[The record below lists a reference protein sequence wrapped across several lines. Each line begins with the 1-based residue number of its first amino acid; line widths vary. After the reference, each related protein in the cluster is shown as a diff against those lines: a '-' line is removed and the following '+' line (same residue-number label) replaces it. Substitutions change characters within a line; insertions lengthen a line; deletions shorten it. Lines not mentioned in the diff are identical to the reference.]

1 MPLHSNKIPKHIRES
16 LIIPDKAHFY
26 HKMIKCHIYNVRHYN
41 FDRYIN
47 YDRVRRSPIFC
58 GRVKGTSGVSDQFA
72 EDLVGGEE
80 AGFGDADAGA
90 LPLKSSFAQ
99 KGVNNSAV
107 CQ

>member
-41 FDRYIN
+41 FDRYVHH
-47 YDRVRRSPIFC
+47 DRVCRSPFFC

-80 AGFGDADAGA
+80 AGFGDADAVA
-90 LPLKSSFAQ
+90 LLLKGTFTQ
-99 KGVNNSAV
+99 KGINDRAV
-107 CQ
+107 GQ

>member
-1 MPLHSNKIPKHIRES
+1 MIDTSITTGY
-16 LIIPDKAHFY
+16 AGVHF
-26 HKMIKCHIYNVRHYN
+26 
-41 FDRYIN
+41 
-47 YDRVRRSPIFC
+47 FC
-58 GRVKGTSGVSDQFA
+58 GRVKGTSGVSNQFA

>member
-47 YDRVRRSPIFC
+47 HDRVRRSPIFC

-80 AGFGDADAGA
+80 VVFGDADAGA

-99 KGVNNSAV
+99 KGINNSAV